1 MSIEVVAVP
10 ILMKAV
16 DFLFGEAKKI
26 LEERRAARQKDKQSV
41 AAPPDIP
48 LLNESK
54 EIVVRRKVSEELV
67 KRQEQA
73 LQGLL
78 DEIAIYQQNLQRLQ
92 KRVALEG
99 GMDFAPVSVVN
110 QLRAQQDAILDKSQ
124 QLAAI
129 VDSLS
134 K

>member
-1 MSIEVVAVP
+1 MSVEIIAVP

-16 DFLFGEAKKI
+16 DFLFGAARNI
-26 LEERRAARQKDKQSV
+26 LDERRAARQKDKQLV

-48 LLNESK
+48 LLNERQ
-54 EIVVRRKVSEELV
+54 ETVVRRKVSEELV

-73 LQGLL
+73 VQGLL

-92 KRVALEG
+92 KRAALEG
-99 GMDFAPVSVVN
+99 GIDFAPVGVVN
-110 QLRAQQDAILDKSQ
+110 QLRAQQDALLEKSQ